1 MYWTFVKEEIILY
14 NSRMSQLLHL
24 PTKLRN
30 KVERKLKA
38 KEQLQASFKSEKLKK
53 EIIKELDRC
62 GPDVGLIMNILSD
75 AHLKVPRYGPVVP
88 LKPVVA
94 APEMPVVPAAVPAPV
109 PGPVMPIPAPAPI
122 PAFVPA
128 PVPVVRGTGTSEQDA
143 IDVLDSEDEFIEALE
158 PSNFDE
164 MVVRVRAEV
173 RRLRSQ
179 INPSQ

>member
-1 MYWTFVKEEIILY
+1 MI
-14 NSRMSQLLHL
+14 
-24 PTKLRN
+24 
-30 KVERKLKA
+30 
-38 KEQLQASFKSEKLKK
+38 
-53 EIIKELDRC
+53 
-62 GPDVGLIMNILSD
+62 NILSD
-75 AHLKVPRYGPVVP
+75 VHLKVPRYSPLVP

-94 APEMPVVPAAVPAPV
+94 APEMPVVPAVVPAPV
-109 PGPVMPIPAPAPI
+109 PGPVIPIPALAPI

-143 IDVLDSEDEFIEALE
+143 IDVLDSEDEFIEALD
-158 PSNFDE
+158 PSNFDG